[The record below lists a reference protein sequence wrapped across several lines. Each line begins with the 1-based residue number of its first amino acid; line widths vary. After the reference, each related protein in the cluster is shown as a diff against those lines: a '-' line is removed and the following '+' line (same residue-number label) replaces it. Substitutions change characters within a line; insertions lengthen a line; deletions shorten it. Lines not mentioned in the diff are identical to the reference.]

1 MGGVIQPLWGHSL
14 WSDKGK
20 RWFYDAQPCPVYHLE
35 AQKTLVY
42 SRTLLQ
48 LFKLQGMSARQWEVT
63 AGPLTGIHSSAYGS
77 REWEKTKA
85 GRAEARLPGSRLP
98 DLSDHLVRWELRA
111 PLCSQ
116 QTQVPTSLRSG

>member
-1 MGGVIQPLWGHSL
+1 MLIDSRSCTEVGGVTLLLWGHSL

-35 AQKTLVY
+35 AQKPLVY

-48 LFKLQGMSARQWEVT
+48 LFKLQGMSARRWEVT
-63 AGPLTGIHSSAYGS
+63 VGPLTGIRSSAYGS

-98 DLSDHLVRWELRA
+98 DLSDHLGRQEL
-111 PLCSQ
+111 
-116 QTQVPTSLRSG
+116 